1 MHGDMSQAARE
12 RTLAR
17 FAAGKVSTLV
27 ATDVAARGL
36 DLPDITHVINF
47 DPPEDEKAYVH
58 RSAAPAAQ
66 AGPGRASRLCFPTSR
81 ATSASLPL
89 ASAAAKSSSAMDS
102 VRRAKLVYSG
112 RRRRNSRW

>member
-36 DLPDITHVINF
+36 DLPNITHAINF
-47 DPPEDEKAYVH
+47 DPPEDEGVRPPDRPYRQGRDGH
-58 RSAAPAAQ
+58 HT
-66 AGPGRASRLCFPTSR
+66 RASDQQSDVSLVAARVGRREEFERDGLTGARARL
-81 ATSASLPL
+81 L
-89 ASAAAKSSSAMDS
+89 
-102 VRRAKLVYSG
+102 YSG